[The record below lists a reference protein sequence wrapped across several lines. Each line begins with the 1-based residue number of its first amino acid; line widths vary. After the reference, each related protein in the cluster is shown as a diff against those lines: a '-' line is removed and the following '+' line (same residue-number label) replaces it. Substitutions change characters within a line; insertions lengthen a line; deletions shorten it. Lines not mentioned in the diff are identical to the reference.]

1 MTRSFV
7 NSLMFTPVAV
17 ALAALVSFDLNAQ
30 QNESR
35 LKAQTGSRVEQTTPL
50 PTGGPAPHMADGR
63 PDLSGHWFVGS
74 LGKENALL
82 GASGATAG
90 DPNVRAFDPKV
101 TPEEKPSFQPSVV
114 EKLKEDGAYT
124 AGVSAD
130 NDSAYAR
137 LSKAQQLAAVNAELI
152 NLQRNCMP
160 RGVPDIFLGGAH
172 GITLVQSPTYLV
184 QLNELN
190 HDYRLIPLDGRP
202 HTKDPDPQFNGDE
215 TTHWDGDTLVID
227 TIAVDERVWN
237 SSVWRIHSDQ
247 EHVVERIWRPSMN
260 YLDYQVTIEDP
271 KVLTKPWKSVVH
283 HFSLSHEPAIEWYC
297 GLISPDDDVTVQALH
312 KRKAQLELELKQ
324 QN

>member
-7 NSLMFTPVAV
+7 DSLILTTAAV
-17 ALAALVSFDLNAQ
+17 ALAGAFSFDLNAQ
-30 QNESR
+30 QDKSGV
-35 LKAQTGSRVEQTTPL
+35 KAQTGSRAEQTTPL
-50 PTGGPAPHMADGR
+50 PTGGSAPRTADGH
-63 PDLSGHWFVGS
+63 PDLSGHWFVGL

-90 DPNVRAFDPKV
+90 DTNVRAFDPKV
-101 TPEEKPSFQPSVV
+101 TPEEKPSLQPWVV

-124 AGVSAD
+124 VGVSAD
-130 NDSAYAR
+130 NDAAYAR
-137 LSKAQQLAAVNAELI
+137 LSKAQQLAAVNAELTT
-152 NLQRNCMP
+152 LQRNCMP

-172 GITLVQSPTYLV
+172 GITLVQSPTSLV
-184 QLNELN
+184 QLDELN

-215 TTHWDGDTLVID
+215 TAHWDGDTLVID
-227 TIAVDERVWN
+227 TIAIDERVWN

-247 EHVVERIWRPSMN
+247 EHVVERIRRPSMN

-271 KVLTKPWKSVVH
+271 KVLMKPWKSVVH
-283 HFSLSHEPAIEWYC
+283 HFSLSHEPMIEWYC
-297 GLISPDDDVTVQALH
+297 GLISSDDDVNLQALH
-312 KRKAQLELELKQ
+312 KRKAQLEQELKQ